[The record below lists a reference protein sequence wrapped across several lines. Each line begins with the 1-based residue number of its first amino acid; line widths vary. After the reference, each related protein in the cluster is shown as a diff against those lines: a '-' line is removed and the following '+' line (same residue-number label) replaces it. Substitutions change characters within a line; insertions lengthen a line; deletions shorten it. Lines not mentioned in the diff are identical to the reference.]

1 MRRVVWLA
9 ALVAFAGGV
18 LITPGASAGPLQG
31 PTWSPSTKGA
41 YDFAWLTV
49 GQSVSQRFTLSNPG
63 TSASGTL
70 TVELKGS
77 LAFTLAADSC
87 TGTSLGPRQTCSVRV
102 AYSPSAA
109 GASDATTLF
118 AVGKKKW
125 QVSLPLTGVGI
136 AVGAGHIYWAHPE
149 AIGRANLDGS
159 NPNQSF
165 VPAGLPY
172 AVAVDSSHIYWADTN
187 TGTIGRANLDGS
199 NPDQN
204 FITTANYPSG
214 VAVDSGHVYWTNAST
229 GSIGRAN
236 LDGTHRNQNF
246 ISGAN
251 ASGESSVAVDSAHVY
266 WTNANKIGRANLN
279 GTHRNRNF
287 ITTANYPFGVA
298 VDSGHVYWT
307 NGGTET
313 VGRANLDGT
322 HRNQNFITGST
333 DIGGVAVAGGHVYWT
348 NTEAATI
355 GRADVDGSNVN
366 QSFITDNWADQMAVG
381 PD

>member
-9 ALVAFAGGV
+9 ALVAFAVGV
-18 LITPGASAGPLQG
+18 LITPGASAGPLHG

-63 TSASGTL
+63 TSDSGTL

-77 LAFTLAADSC
+77 PAFTLAADSC

-109 GASDATTLF
+109 GASDATTLV

-136 AVGAGHIYWAHPE
+136 AVGAGHIYWAAG

-172 AVAVDSSHIYWADTN
+172 AVAIDSSHIYWADTN
-187 TGTIGRANLDGS
+187 TGTIGRANLDGT

-204 FITTANYPSG
+204 FITPANVP
-214 VAVDSGHVYWTNAST
+214 
-229 GSIGRAN
+229 
-236 LDGTHRNQNF
+236 DG
-246 ISGAN
+246 
-251 ASGESSVAVDSAHVY
+251 VAVDSAHVY

-287 ITTANYPFGVA
+287 IKTANYPFGVA

-333 DIGGVAVAGGHVYWT
+333 DIGGVAVAGGHVYWA
-348 NTEAATI
+348 NTEAGTI

-366 QSFITDNWADQMAVG
+366 QSFITGTWAHQMAVG